1 MRGCFK
7 TMKLISHRIN
17 TYYEYNGKFYI
28 VTERKRLMIGDV
40 FIDGRDYGIKIIED
54 EQDII
59 DMSYIA
65 PELYVIL
72 EETTI

>member
-1 MRGCFK
+1 
-7 TMKLISHRIN
+7 MKLISHRIN